1 MKSST
6 RFQPWEP
13 DQPYLLPPN
22 PRDWLPE
29 GHLVYFLLD
38 LVDELDLRALAAA
51 YSNAQGGRAPYDVRM
66 MALLL
71 LYAYCVGVPASR
83 RIERATYESLPFRVL
98 TADQHPD
105 HDTIAEFRRGHLEAL
120 KGLFVQ
126 VLRLCRAAGLV
137 RLGHVALD
145 GTKMRAHASK
155 HKAMSYDHLVTK
167 EAELAVEVDRLLAE
181 AEAVDAA
188 DDARLGKGVRGD
200 ELPKDLQFKQARLAK
215 IREAKRALEA
225 EARAEAERQRAEQQ
239 AKQEQRDAE
248 GQTRRGKA
256 PNEPSE
262 TPQPKAQRNFT
273 DPDSRIMK
281 DGATKSFEQCY
292 NGQLAVDDTA
302 QIIVAQFVTQE
313 PNDKQQLQPAIEE
326 MKRTLEGDLPRRLTA
341 DSGYFSEDNI
351 RRAQTESIDLYVATG
366 RLKHGE
372 TPPPAPRGRIP
383 QDATVQERMA
393 RKLRTI
399 RGRATYSKRK
409 ATVEP
414 VNGQIKQARGFRQ
427 FLLRGVEKV
436 RGEFSLMCTGH
447 NLLKLFRSGWRP
459 QTA

>member
-1 MKSST
+1 MKTST

-13 DQPYLLPPN
+13 DQPSFLPPN
-22 PRDWLPE
+22 VREWLSE

-38 LVDELDLRALAAA
+38 LVDELDFGALVAA
-51 YSNAQGGRAPYDVRM
+51 YANEHGGRAPYDVRM

-71 LYAYCVGVPASR
+71 LYAYSEGVPASR
-83 RIERATYESLPFRVL
+83 RIERATYDSLPFRVL
-98 TADQHPD
+98 TANQHPD
-105 HDTIAEFRRGHLEAL
+105 HDTIAEFRRQHLEAL
-120 KGLFVQ
+120 KGLYVQ

-145 GTKMRAHASK
+145 GTKVRANASK

-167 EAELAVEVDRLLAE
+167 EVELAAEVERLLAE
-181 AEAVDAA
+181 AEAVDAV
-188 DDARLGKGVRGD
+188 DDARYGKGVRGD
-200 ELPKDLQFKQARLAK
+200 ELPKGLQFKQARLAK
-215 IREAKRALEA
+215 IREAKRALED
-225 EARAEAERQRAEQQ
+225 EARADAERLRAQRQ
-239 AKQEQRDAE
+239 ADQEKRDAE
-248 GQTRRGKA
+248 GKTRRGKA
-256 PNEPSE
+256 PQEPSD
-262 TPQPKAQRNFT
+262 TPAPKAQRNFT

-281 DGATKSFEQCY
+281 DGATKAFEQCY
-292 NGQLAVDDTA
+292 NCQLAVDDKA

-313 PNDKQQLQPAIEE
+313 PNDKQQLRPAVEE
-326 MKRTLEGDLPRRLTA
+326 MKRTLDGDKPRRLTA
-341 DSGYFSEDNI
+341 DAGYFSEDNMNY
-351 RRAQTESIDLYVATG
+351 AQAESIDLYVATG

-383 QDATVQERMA
+383 KEATLQERMA

-399 RGRATYSKRK
+399 RGRATYSQRK

-436 RGEFSLMCTGH
+436 RGEFSLICTGH

>member
-1 MKSST
+1 MKTST
-6 RFQPWEP
+6 RYQPWEP
-13 DQPYLLPPN
+13 DQPSFLPPN
-22 PRDWLPE
+22 LREWLDE
-29 GHLVYFLLD
+29 DHLVYFLLD
-38 LVDELDLRALAAA
+38 LAEYLDFRAMAAA
-51 YSNAQGGRAPYDVRM
+51 YANEHGGRAPYDVRM
-66 MALLL
+66 MGLLL
-71 LYAYCVGVPASR
+71 LYGYCVGVPASR

-98 TADQHPD
+98 TANQHPD
-105 HDTIAEFRRGHLEAL
+105 HDTIAEFRRLHLEAL

-145 GTKMRAHASK
+145 GTKIRANASK
-155 HKAMSYDHLVTK
+155 HKAMSYDRMETK
-167 EAELAVEVDRLLAE
+167 EAELAAEVDRLLAE

-188 DDARLGKGVRGD
+188 DDARYGKGARGD
-200 ELPKDLQFKQARLAK
+200 ELPKDLRFKQSRLAK
-215 IREAKRALEA
+215 IRDAKRALED
-225 EARAEAERQRAEQQ
+225 EARADAERKRAQLQ
-239 AKQEQRDAE
+239 ADQETREAA
-248 GQTRRGKA
+248 GKTRRGKA
-256 PNEPSE
+256 PSE
-262 TPQPKAQRNFT
+262 TPAPKAQRNFT

-313 PNDKQQLQPAIEE
+313 TNDKQQLQPAIEE
-326 MKRTLEGDLPRRLTA
+326 MKRTLDGDKPRRLTA
-341 DSGYFSEDNI
+341 DAGYFSEDNMKC
-351 RRAQTESIDLYVATG
+351 AQAESIDLYVATG
-366 RLKHGE
+366 RVKHGE

-383 QDATVQERMA
+383 QDATPIERMA

-399 RGRATYSKRK
+399 RGRATYAKRK

-436 RGEFSLMCTGH
+436 RGEFSLICTGH